1 MALVAILGQTGG
13 DGITFPATPS
23 AGDTPIFALY
33 ESMTSG
39 TSTSFVNKGRTLT
52 FVKAGTYRISFNLRS
67 GALGNNVEAR
77 LVKNGTEIS
86 GSLISSTSTEA
97 GTRKT
102 IDVNCA
108 AGDVV
113 NLQLRRIGT
122 ASNAFTDLLIV
133 SILAADMQ
141 NAINEIVTAAAV

>member
-1 MALVAILGQTGG
+1 MVGILGQSGG
-13 DGITFPATPS
+13 GGISFPSTPS

-52 FVKAGTYRISFNLRS
+52 FAKAGAYRISFNLRS
-67 GALGNNVEAR
+67 GAYGNNVEAR

-86 GSLISSTSTEA
+86 GSLMSSTSIEA
-97 GTRKT
+97 GVRKT
-102 IDVNCA
+102 IDVTCA
-108 AGDVV
+108 AGDVI

-122 ASNAFTDLLIV
+122 ASNAFADFLIV
-133 SILAADMQ
+133 NILAADVQ
-141 NAINEIVTAAAV
+141 SEIDKIMTVAAV